1 MSYDRRAC
9 VFSSL
14 IHKLTIVICPIY
26 NERKL
31 YKIISKLNCNIVF
44 LSGTRLMM
52 GVKLGRISPTAFKG
66 LNLVVSVGESI
77 NKSYLLQIDE
87 WLKDNGF
94 SSVNLLG
101 YGTSESGNGTL
112 LNLRLS
118 NKNFNEYYYN
128 QEYTKIK
135 IVKENVEIAKTNEI
149 GFLHILTPSIAD
161 RYLNDSIKTNKRW
174 YYDEDGNKWENTNDF
189 AIKREN
195 NSIEI
200 LGRYD
205 DFKIENN

>member
-1 MSYDRRAC
+1 
-9 VFSSL
+9 
-14 IHKLTIVICPIY
+14 
-26 NERKL
+26 
-31 YKIISKLNCNIVF
+31 
-44 LSGTRLMM
+44 MM

-94 SSVNLLG
+94 SSVTLLG

-118 NKNFNEYYYN
+118 NKNINEYYYN

-135 IVKENVEIAKTNEI
+135 IVKENGEIQIQMK
-149 GFLHILTPSIAD
+149 L
-161 RYLNDSIKTNKRW
+161 
-174 YYDEDGNKWENTNDF
+174 DF
-189 AIKREN
+189 YIFQ
-195 NSIEI
+195 
-200 LGRYD
+200 LLV
-205 DFKIENN
+205 

>member
-1 MSYDRRAC
+1 
-9 VFSSL
+9 
-14 IHKLTIVICPIY
+14 
-26 NERKL
+26 
-31 YKIISKLNCNIVF
+31 
-44 LSGTRLMM
+44 MM

-94 SSVNLLG
+94 SSVNFLG
-101 YGTSESGNGTL
+101 YGTSESGNCTL

-135 IVKENVEIAKTNEI
+135 IVKENGEIANTNEI
-149 GFLHILTPSIAD
+149 GFLHISTPSIAD
-161 RYLNDSIKTNKRW
+161 RYLNDSIKTNKKW

-205 DFKIENN
+205 DFKIENNQKIYFFEKRNLLD